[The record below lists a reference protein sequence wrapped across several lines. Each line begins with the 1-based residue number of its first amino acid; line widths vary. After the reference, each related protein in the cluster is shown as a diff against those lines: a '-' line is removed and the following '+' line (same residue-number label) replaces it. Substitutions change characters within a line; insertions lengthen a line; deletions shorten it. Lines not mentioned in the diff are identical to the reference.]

1 MFLIGYEQIEC
12 DADRIERNQL
22 FRIGESVCFVW
33 CTCFAKGSFQYKTI
47 RVNMERILQ
56 PFPPDDNMGQPM
68 EEVVAEMTAAE
79 RTVSS
84 QPAVVRRRPWG
95 TRRRTRSTG
104 SLPFTWYQKASDD
117 SSSSVGG
124 DWGHRDKK
132 VSSLHQSDSDD
143 VSGIQTSGALFNL
156 QSRHLQRQLAGNM
169 ESDSVNENFSPIR
182 PNTRRYFTK
191 RKFKRMAVDVEM
203 ASTSRP
209 NIVLPCVGP
218 PGSIAGKKKRVLRHN
233 TNCENRFCGNTQLMS
248 GASGKRKRSS
258 HHHHHHHHY
267 RSGGGAKLESDSPR
281 VLTLQR
287 LTIRD
292 EPPPAVGAVAMETAA
307 PAPANAAPPSNSSLS
322 SSESDTGIFTNDEGR
337 EGDDEQSD
345 WFGESGAA
353 GGGGG
358 GGVGGGRGL
367 WEDSDKLFDM
377 ELPTFQALLTGNL
390 DLDHPAAT
398 DADSRVRALKDRL
411 GRGHREIRGGRRRVR
426 SEKPGFS
433 VLTSA
438 NEKLS
443 KFLQDPAQSELSN
456 TMRVEHVSLGRL
468 STLGDFKRRRK
479 TPPCGSLFNGT
490 EAGVNCD
497 NNPSSSITAIPPA
510 TTIIPDVLSTFDNRS
525 S

>member
-1 MFLIGYEQIEC
+1 
-12 DADRIERNQL
+12 
-22 FRIGESVCFVW
+22 
-33 CTCFAKGSFQYKTI
+33 
-47 RVNMERILQ
+47 MERVLK
-56 PFPPDDNMGQPM
+56 PFPPDDNMGQQM
-68 EEVVAEMTAAE
+68 EEAVDEMTTTDAPV
-79 RTVSS
+79 TS

-124 DWGHRDKK
+124 DWAANREKII
-132 VSSLHQSDSDD
+132 SSLHQSDSDD
-143 VSGIQTSGALFNL
+143 VSGVQTSGALFNL

-182 PNTRRYFTK
+182 PNTRRK

-233 TNCENRFCGNTQLMS
+233 TNCENRFCGNTQILS

-258 HHHHHHHHY
+258 HHHHHHHHHHHQHHHHHY
-267 RSGGGAKLESDSPR
+267 RSGAGTKTDTTSLAADSPR
-281 VLTLQR
+281 ALGLQR
-287 LTIRD
+287 LSIRD
-292 EPPPAVGAVAMETAA
+292 EVSPSPLVAMETAA
-307 PAPANAAPPSNSSLS
+307 APAPAPAPPSNSSLS

-345 WFGESGAA
+345 WFGGGESGGGGGAA
-353 GGGGG
+353 GGS
-358 GGVGGGRGL
+358 RSL
-367 WEDSDKLFDM
+367 WEDSDRDEDM
-377 ELPTFQALLTGNL
+377 EPSFQALLTGNI
-390 DLDHPAAT
+390 DL
-398 DADSRVRALKDRL
+398 ADNHTWQRVRMLNERL

-443 KFLQDPAQSELSN
+443 KFLQDPAQSELRLHPMQKTERDQLSYLAELYSLNMKLSESSHKGFTCPILTKTSN

-468 STLGDFKRRRK
+468 NTLGDFKRRRK
-479 TPPCGSLFNGT
+479 TPPCGSLFNGS
-490 EAGVNCD
+490 EAGGTCD
-497 NNPSSSITAIPPA
+497 NSASSSIAAVPQA
-510 TTIIPDVLSTFDNRS
+510 TTIMPDLLSSFDNRS